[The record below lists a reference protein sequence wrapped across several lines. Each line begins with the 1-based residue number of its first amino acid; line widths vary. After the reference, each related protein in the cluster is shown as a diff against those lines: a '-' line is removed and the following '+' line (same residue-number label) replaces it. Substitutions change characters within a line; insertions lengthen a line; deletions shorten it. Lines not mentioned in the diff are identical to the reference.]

1 MTRSVALI
9 VVADASFYLEQADR
23 FDRVAEQCAV
33 PDLVPYYR
41 QLAEAY
47 RRMAAG
53 KDTHTLDTH
62 TLAPRGQPSAI
73 EFPAD
78 SELMPR
84 RRK

>member
-1 MTRSVALI
+1 

-53 KDTHTLDTH
+53 KDTHTL
-62 TLAPRGQPSAI
+62 APRGQPSAI

>member
-1 MTRSVALI
+1 MTPSVALI
-9 VVADASFYLEQADR
+9 GVADASFYLEQADR

-53 KDTHTLDTH
+53 KETH
-62 TLAPRGQPSAI
+62 TLAPRGQPSPV
-73 EFPAD
+73 EFPGD
-78 SELMPR
+78 PEQMPR